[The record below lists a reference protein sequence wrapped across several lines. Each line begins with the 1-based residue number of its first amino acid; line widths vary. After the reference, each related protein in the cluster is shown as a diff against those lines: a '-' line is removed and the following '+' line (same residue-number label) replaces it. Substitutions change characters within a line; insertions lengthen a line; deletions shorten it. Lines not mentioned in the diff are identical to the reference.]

1 METFSNSEIE
11 KIKRK
16 IINYSNIESIQYLI
30 FNTLIMGFNENLK
43 NDFINKYGYLASKIQ
58 VFKNEHM
65 KKIFTNISRFEQ
77 DESILKQQILENTR
91 QKEEQENLTKILKTK
106 IQDTTKVFNTD
117 FSELNKNFKDFM
129 DKIKKIKFED

>member
-1 METFSNSEIE
+1 
-11 KIKRK
+11 
-16 IINYSNIESIQYLI
+16 
-30 FNTLIMGFNENLK
+30 
-43 NDFINKYGYLASKIQ
+43 
-58 VFKNEHM
+58 M

-106 IQDTTKVFNTD
+106 IQETTKVFNTD